1 MSAKHPQPAIRED
14 NLCNPRYPVH
24 KIADR
29 LRPYLEELVRKFTPK
44 GIILFGSYAYGTPD
58 ADSDIDLLVVREGEQ
73 SSLRQRMQIRN
84 AWWNMPR
91 KGHLLPFDLIVVSPE
106 EHKQRLANSAG
117 FYETIVA
124 KGLPLL

>member
-14 NLCNPRYPVH
+14 NLCDPRYPVH
-24 KIADR
+24 RIADR
-29 LRPYLEELVRKFTPK
+29 LRPYLEELNKKFSPK
-44 GIILFGSYAYGTPD
+44 GIILFGSYAYGSPD
-58 ADSDIDLLVVREGEQ
+58 TDSDIDLLVVREGEQ

-91 KGHLLPFDLIVVSPE
+91 QGHLLPFDLIVVSPS
-106 EHKQRLANSAG
+106 EHEQRLATSAG

>member
-1 MSAKHPQPAIRED
+1 MSSVLIQSGIRED

-29 LRPYLEELVRKFTPK
+29 LRPYLEELVGKFSPK

-58 ADSDIDLLVVREGEQ
+58 ANSDIDLLVVREGDQ

-91 KGHLLPFDLIVVSPE
+91 KGHLLPFDLIVVSPA
-106 EHKQRLANSAG
+106 EHEQRLATSAG
-117 FYETIVA
+117 FYDTIVTM
-124 KGLPLL
+124 GLTLF